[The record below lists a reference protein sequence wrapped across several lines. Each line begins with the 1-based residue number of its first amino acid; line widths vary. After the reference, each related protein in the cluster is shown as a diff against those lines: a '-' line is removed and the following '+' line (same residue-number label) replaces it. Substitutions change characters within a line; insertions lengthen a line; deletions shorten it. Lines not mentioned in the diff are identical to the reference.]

1 MLNKIWPIFIIISFI
16 TAIFTNNIE
25 NLNNSILNSCN
36 EAVELTIILLGT
48 MCLWSGLMEIVRKT
62 SLIKKLTKLLNPI
75 MKFLFPSVKREDK
88 EYEEISINIIS
99 NLLGIGNAATPSGLK
114 AMATMQEKNKDKQTL
129 NDNMAMFIIL
139 NTASIQ
145 IIPTTVIAIRMSLN
159 SVSPTKIIIPIWI
172 ATIAA
177 DITGIFASKILS
189 KKF

>member
-1 MLNKIWPIFIIISFI
+1 
-16 TAIFTNNIE
+16 
-25 NLNNSILNSCN
+25 
-36 EAVELTIILLGT
+36 
-48 MCLWSGLMEIVRKT
+48 MEIVRKT

>member
-1 MLNKIWPIFIIISFI
+1 
-16 TAIFTNNIE
+16 
-25 NLNNSILNSCN
+25 
-36 EAVELTIILLGT
+36 
-48 MCLWSGLMEIVRKT
+48 MEIVRKT

-75 MKFLFPSVKREDK
+75 MKFLFPNVKREDK

-114 AMATMQEKNKDKQTL
+114 AMATMQEKNKDKLTL

>member
-75 MKFLFPSVKREDK
+75 MKFLFPSIKREDK

>member
-1 MLNKIWPIFIIISFI
+1 
-16 TAIFTNNIE
+16 
-25 NLNNSILNSCN
+25 
-36 EAVELTIILLGT
+36 
-48 MCLWSGLMEIVRKT
+48 MEIVRKT

-114 AMATMQEKNKDKQTL
+114 AMATMQEKNKDKITL